1 MLAAFARSTA
11 RYDRALRC
19 SGACL
24 CLTLVLMLAV
34 CAPPTSASGATT
46 AFTIVTRDYHVS
58 RIGPFQPAR
67 DPRLS
72 AAIRAFGRPSS
83 RKLDRST
90 CRVEW
95 RRLRLQIMFE
105 NFGGVLPGQTTCTPS
120 VGRAQ
125 GFVARSSRFRT
136 VRHLRVG
143 QPSSSIPIKHPNAEF
158 QPEGF
163 WALVLATFPF
173 GDNEEPAPVL
183 NALVTGGRVIA
194 LAGYIGGAG
203 E

>member
-1 MLAAFARSTA
+1 MIAAIAA
-11 RYDRALRC
+11 
-19 SGACL
+19 
-24 CLTLVLMLAV
+24 
-34 CAPPTSASGATT
+34 APASASSGTS
-46 AFTIVTRDYHVS
+46 AFTIVTRDYYVS
-58 RIGPFQPAR
+58 RIGPFRPAQN
-67 DPRLS
+67 PRLS

-95 RRLRLQIMFE
+95 RRLRLRITFE
-105 NFGGVLPGQTTCTPS
+105 NFGGALPGQTTCTAS

-125 GFVARSSRFRT
+125 GFVARGPRFRT
-136 VRHLRVG
+136 VNDLRVD
-143 QPSSSIPIKHPNAEF
+143 QPSASIPVKHPDAEL
-158 QPEGF
+158 QPRGF

-173 GDNEEPAPVL
+173 GSSEEPAPVL
-183 NALVTGGRVIA
+183 NALVMGGRVIA

>member
-1 MLAAFARSTA
+1 MRAFALTVVLALAAI
-11 RYDRALRC
+11 
-19 SGACL
+19 
-24 CLTLVLMLAV
+24 AV
-34 CAPPTSASGATT
+34 PPPSAMAATSA
-46 AFTIVTRDYHVS
+46 FTVVTRDYYVS
-58 RIGPFQPAR
+58 RIGPFRPAQN
-67 DPRLS
+67 PRLS
-72 AAIRAFGRPSS
+72 AAIRAFGRPTS

-90 CRVEW
+90 CRADW
-95 RRLRLQIMFE
+95 RRLRLRIYFE
-105 NFGGVLPGQTTCTPS
+105 NFGGVLPGQTTCTAS

-125 GFVARSSRFRT
+125 SFVARGSRFRT
-136 VRHLRVG
+136 VKDLRVG
-143 QPSSSIPIKHPNAEF
+143 EASSSIPVKHPAAEF
-158 QPEGF
+158 QPRGF